1 MDTIDWS
8 GMKDMLYVLESGVL
22 VRSGWM
28 EGLYV
33 TLWSSVV
40 CRYIGRILAELEV
53 PWDTD
58 RRRWHHDSGTQNRT
72 CGLDKRH
79 GWGGQGD
86 LLPYNLD
93 ENMGIL
99 STVLSGYGT

>member
-33 TLWSSVV
+33 ALQSSVV
-40 CRYIGRILAELEV
+40 CRYVGRILAELEV
-53 PWDTD
+53 P
-58 RRRWHHDSGTQNRT
+58 
-72 CGLDKRH
+72 
-79 GWGGQGD
+79 
-86 LLPYNLD
+86 
-93 ENMGIL
+93 
-99 STVLSGYGT
+99 